1 MSGDGDWGRVR
12 PLLEALL
19 DLPDD
24 RHEAFL
30 AERCGDDDA
39 LRARVLRLLADDRRD
54 ARFLARP
61 ALETFAA
68 ARVGAGAR
76 LGPWRLVRPLGD
88 GGMGS
93 VWLAERA
100 DGEFEKTV
108 AVKILRA
115 DVSFPAMAARFDAE
129 RRVLAR
135 LEHPNIARLLDGG
148 SEGGV
153 PWLAMEHVD
162 GERID
167 RFCDEA
173 RLDVDARLALFR
185 GVCDAVRAAHRNLV
199 VHRDLKPGN
208 VLVASDGAP
217 KLLDFGI
224 AKILDPDGP
233 GAKDGDDLTRT
244 GLRPFTPRYASPE
257 QVRGAPVT
265 TATDVYSLGVLLY
278 ELLTGCRPYAPDESN
293 PLAAAATVCGAEP
306 TRASRAIAEA
316 DDAEELAALRSST
329 PVRLAR
335 RLAGDLD
342 TIVAT
347 ALAKEPE
354 RRYASV
360 DRLDDD
366 VRRHLVGLP
375 VLARPDGF
383 LYLARKAVRRHRL
396 AVVAAGVAAVA
407 LVVATL
413 VSLRYAADA
422 RRERDAAATARDRS
436 AELFDTLLDRSMD
449 AALDAGV
456 RVHVL
461 AGGTR
466 ISLDMMRR
474 AIEDL
479 DVIERQAGGDPA
491 VVARIAEAHTRLGDR
506 QGNPAFPNVGDVDG
520 ATESYRRA
528 LALAES
534 LPDEAAPA
542 TASLLATCHTR
553 LGEMAHHRRDLDE
566 AAARFGSALATL
578 ERLVAATPDD
588 ARARLR
594 LALAH
599 DKVGTVLDARGA
611 FAEARRSFER
621 YHAGARSLLAGR
633 PEDREARFHVALARQ
648 RLGRSEGRAGDHA
661 AARTEFAAAGAL
673 LEELVALDPHRAPWR
688 SALAWNGLWLGDALL
703 SIGQADAAAAAL
715 ERSADAYR
723 ALLDADPDDV
733 RTGLRLGAV
742 LDMRGNVDRVRATGE
757 AAADPSAGWRE
768 ARRWY
773 GAALDVWSAL
783 DAAGRLAER
792 DRRLLEMARE
802 KIAECEEHLANE

>member
-1 MSGDGDWGRVR
+1 MTGDRDWGRVR

-19 DLPDD
+19 DLPVD

-54 ARFLARP
+54 ERFLATP
-61 ALETFAA
+61 AAEAFAA
-68 ARVGAGAR
+68 APVGAGAR
-76 LGPWRLVRPLGD
+76 LGPWRLLRPLGD

-93 VWLAERA
+93 VWLAERT

-108 AVKILRA
+108 AVKLLRA
-115 DVSFPAMAARFDAE
+115 DLSFPAMAARFDAE

-148 SEGGV
+148 TEGGV
-153 PWLAMEHVD
+153 PWIAMEHVD

-167 RFCDEA
+167 RCCDDR
-173 RLDVDARLALFR
+173 RLDLDERLALFR
-185 GVCDAVRAAHRNLV
+185 GVCDAVRYAHRNLV

-224 AKILDPDGP
+224 AKILAPDGAQAEG
-233 GAKDGDDLTRT
+233 GADLTRT
-244 GLRPFTPRYASPE
+244 GFRPFTPRYASPE
-257 QVRGAPVT
+257 QVRGEPVT

-278 ELLTGCRPYAPDESN
+278 ELLTGCRPYAPDESS
-293 PLAAAATVCGAEP
+293 PLAAAETVCGTEP
-306 TRASRAIAEA
+306 PPASRAVAEA
-316 DDAEELAALRSST
+316 EDAEELAALRSST
-329 PVRLAR
+329 PARLAR

-347 ALAKEPE
+347 ALAKEPD

-383 LYLARKAVRRHRL
+383 LYLARKAIRRHR
-396 AVVAAGVAAVA
+396 ASVVAAGVVAAA

-422 RRERDAAATARDRS
+422 RRELDAAATARDRS

-479 DVIERQAGGDPA
+479 EVIERQAGGDPA
-491 VVARIAEAHTRLGDR
+491 VTARIAEAHTRRGDR
-506 QGNPAFPNVGDVDG
+506 PGNPAFPHVGAVDG

-534 LPDEAAPA
+534 LPDPAAPRT
-542 TASLLATCHTR
+542 TALLATCHTR
-553 LGEMAHHRRDLDE
+553 LGEMAHHGRDLDE
-566 AAARFGSALATL
+566 AQARFAAALALL
-578 ERLVAATPDD
+578 ERLAAATPDD

-611 FAEARRSFER
+611 IADARRSFER
-621 YHAGARSLLAGR
+621 YHAGATALLADR
-633 PEDREARFHVALARQ
+633 PDDREARFHVALARQ
-648 RLGRSEGRAGDHA
+648 RLGRSAGRAGDHA
-661 AARTEFAAAGAL
+661 AARAEYAAAEAL

-688 SALAWNGLWLGDALL
+688 SALAWNGLWLGDACL
-703 SIGQADAAAAAL
+703 SLGDADAAATVL
-715 ERSADAYR
+715 ERAADAYR
-723 ALLDADPDDV
+723 TLLGADPDDV

-742 LDMRGNVDRVRATGE
+742 LDMRGNVDRVRAAEEGV
-757 AAADPSAGWRE
+757 ADPSSRWRE

-773 GAALDVWSAL
+773 AASLDVWGDL
-783 DAAGRLAER
+783 DAAGRLAAR

-802 KIAECEEHLANE
+802 KIAECERHLADG